1 MKVRKFSSMWLIYWR
16 EKRGY
21 TQKEL
26 AEMIGVQYQAIQRYE
41 RIGESVP
48 SADRLMEISTALE
61 IDINELFDH

>member
-16 EKRGY
+16 EKKRIH
-21 TQKEL
+21 TKEL
-26 AEMIGVQYQAIQRYE
+26 ADMIGVQYQAIQRYE

>member
-1 MKVRKFSSMWLIYWR
+1 
-16 EKRGY
+16 
-21 TQKEL
+21 
-26 AEMIGVQYQAIQRYE
+26 MIGVQYQAIQRYE